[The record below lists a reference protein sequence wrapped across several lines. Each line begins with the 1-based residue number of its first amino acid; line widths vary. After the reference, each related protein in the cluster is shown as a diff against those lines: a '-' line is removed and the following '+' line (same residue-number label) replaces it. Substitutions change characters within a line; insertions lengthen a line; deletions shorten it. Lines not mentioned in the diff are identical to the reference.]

1 MRSSTSNSAICQL
14 LWICIYDEECSSCLT
29 VLCVIPDS
37 KVYPLQDVVPY
48 GINAVKAF
56 EVSDSLVSNRK
67 VCIIDSGYDINH
79 PDLPNGST
87 VTGSTGEAGPWDE
100 DGDGHGTHVAG
111 TIAAL
116 SNGGGVV
123 GVARNGELQLH
134 IVRVFGDDGVY
145 AWGSD
150 LVYAVSSFCFKHTVD
165 GISIDR

>member
-1 MRSSTSNSAICQL
+1 MLFRS
-14 LWICIYDEECSSCLT
+14 
-29 VLCVIPDS
+29 
-37 KVYPLQDVVPY
+37 
-48 GINAVKAF
+48 
-56 EVSDSLVSNRK
+56 
-67 VCIIDSGYDINH
+67 
-79 PDLPNGST
+79 
-87 VTGSTGEAGPWDE
+87 
-100 DGDGHGTHVAG
+100 HGTHVAG

-134 IVRVFGDDGVY
+134 IVRVFRDDGEY

>member
-1 MRSSTSNSAICQL
+1 
-14 LWICIYDEECSSCLT
+14 
-29 VLCVIPDS
+29 VITDS
-37 KVYPLQDVVPY
+37 KVYPLQDFVPY

-79 PDLPNGST
+79 PDLPKGST
-87 VTGSTGEAGPWDE
+87 VTGSANGAGPWDQ

-111 TIAAL
+111 TIAAI
-116 SNGGGVV
+116 SNGEGVV

-134 IVRVFGDDGVY
+134 IVRVFRDDGEY

-150 LVYAVSSFCFKHTVD
+150 IVNAVSFFVLFCAK
-165 GISIDR
+165 GR